1 MAGARGAVRRIP
13 RVVALVVEVGVVSV
27 TGPGLPADGFE
38 DGGKAGGKEGA
49 DARTVQ
55 IMRALQR
62 HAWTQP
68 VARPETRCR
77 R

>member
-1 MAGARGAVRRIP
+1 MVDARGAVWRIP
-13 RVVALVVEVGVVSV
+13 RVVAGGRRWCRIGDG
-27 TGPGLPADGFE
+27 TGLPVDGFE
-38 DGGKAGGKEGA
+38 DGGKEGA